1 MELHF
6 EWDPRKASTNWRK
19 HKVSFAEATEVFRDP
34 LALSIIDPEHAQTDE
49 RWITIGRAREYRL
62 IVVVHTWQEPESG
75 HARVRMISA
84 RKATARETRQYEGE
98 L

>member
-6 EWDPRKASTNWRK
+6 EWDSRKASTNWRK

-34 LALSIIDPEHAQTDE
+34 LSLSIIDPEHAQAEE
-49 RWITIGRAREYRL
+49 RWITIGRARESRL
-62 IVVVHTWQEPESG
+62 IVVVHTWHDQERG
-75 HARVRMISA
+75 DARVRIISA
-84 RKATARETRQYEGE
+84 RKATARETRQYEGD